1 MRRSREGPALPRG
14 GRDGGRDGPARG
26 APRGGRHSVYDGPC
40 PGPFRSGAPLS
51 HADIPLAHRVHG
63 LHDRRSPRVRGVCAA
78 HRSRGRGSHILNQD
92 PRAAAADVR
101 RGRMDR
107 DGRGDPQSPG
117 RRALLLLLPRYGSG
131 QLGCRVV
138 RAAAVSGG
146 RDHVRRQPRVDQ
158 PRSRPTAAPARR
170 WTGADD
176 PGPRTRKPRAHG
188 NSGGAG
194 RMNRRMH
201 ARAVILITAL
211 CAASA
216 CAGPGAPIG
225 PSIPREGGG
234 TLGGTA
240 AGVLAFL
247 VQPNNVA
254 AGNPINPEVK
264 VEVLDTLGNV
274 LTTFSGTVRVALGS
288 NPSGGTLSGTV
299 SVAAASGIA
308 FFDTLVISNAGSGY
322 TLVASAPGFGSV
334 VSAPFTVFGAIGDAA
349 TR

>member
-1 MRRSREGPALPRG
+1 
-14 GRDGGRDGPARG
+14 
-26 APRGGRHSVYDGPC
+26 
-40 PGPFRSGAPLS
+40 
-51 HADIPLAHRVHG
+51 
-63 LHDRRSPRVRGVCAA
+63 
-78 HRSRGRGSHILNQD
+78 
-92 PRAAAADVR
+92 
-101 RGRMDR
+101 
-107 DGRGDPQSPG
+107 
-117 RRALLLLLPRYGSG
+117 
-131 QLGCRVV
+131 
-138 RAAAVSGG
+138 
-146 RDHVRRQPRVDQ
+146 
-158 PRSRPTAAPARR
+158 
-170 WTGADD
+170 
-176 PGPRTRKPRAHG
+176 
-188 NSGGAG
+188 
-194 RMNRRMH
+194 MNRRMH

-254 AGNPINPEVK
+254 AGSPINPEVK

-299 SVAAASGIA
+299 SVVAASGIV

>member
-1 MRRSREGPALPRG
+1 
-14 GRDGGRDGPARG
+14 
-26 APRGGRHSVYDGPC
+26 
-40 PGPFRSGAPLS
+40 
-51 HADIPLAHRVHG
+51 
-63 LHDRRSPRVRGVCAA
+63 
-78 HRSRGRGSHILNQD
+78 
-92 PRAAAADVR
+92 
-101 RGRMDR
+101 
-107 DGRGDPQSPG
+107 
-117 RRALLLLLPRYGSG
+117 
-131 QLGCRVV
+131 
-138 RAAAVSGG
+138 
-146 RDHVRRQPRVDQ
+146 
-158 PRSRPTAAPARR
+158 
-170 WTGADD
+170 
-176 PGPRTRKPRAHG
+176 
-188 NSGGAG
+188 
-194 RMNRRMH
+194 MNRRMH

-254 AGNPINPEVK
+254 AGSPINPEVK

-274 LTTFSGTVRVALGS
+274 LTTFSGALRVALGS

-299 SVAAASGIA
+299 SVVAASGIV

>member
-1 MRRSREGPALPRG
+1 
-14 GRDGGRDGPARG
+14 
-26 APRGGRHSVYDGPC
+26 
-40 PGPFRSGAPLS
+40 
-51 HADIPLAHRVHG
+51 
-63 LHDRRSPRVRGVCAA
+63 
-78 HRSRGRGSHILNQD
+78 
-92 PRAAAADVR
+92 
-101 RGRMDR
+101 
-107 DGRGDPQSPG
+107 
-117 RRALLLLLPRYGSG
+117 
-131 QLGCRVV
+131 
-138 RAAAVSGG
+138 
-146 RDHVRRQPRVDQ
+146 
-158 PRSRPTAAPARR
+158 
-170 WTGADD
+170 
-176 PGPRTRKPRAHG
+176 
-188 NSGGAG
+188 
-194 RMNRRMH
+194 MNRRMH

-264 VEVLDTLGNV
+264 VEALDTLGNV
-274 LTTFSGTVRVALGS
+274 LTTFGGTVRVALGS

-299 SVAAASGIA
+299 SVVAASGIV

-322 TLVASAPGFGSV
+322 TLVASAPDFGSV

>member
-1 MRRSREGPALPRG
+1 
-14 GRDGGRDGPARG
+14 
-26 APRGGRHSVYDGPC
+26 
-40 PGPFRSGAPLS
+40 
-51 HADIPLAHRVHG
+51 
-63 LHDRRSPRVRGVCAA
+63 
-78 HRSRGRGSHILNQD
+78 
-92 PRAAAADVR
+92 
-101 RGRMDR
+101 
-107 DGRGDPQSPG
+107 
-117 RRALLLLLPRYGSG
+117 
-131 QLGCRVV
+131 
-138 RAAAVSGG
+138 
-146 RDHVRRQPRVDQ
+146 
-158 PRSRPTAAPARR
+158 
-170 WTGADD
+170 
-176 PGPRTRKPRAHG
+176 
-188 NSGGAG
+188 
-194 RMNRRMH
+194 MNRRMH

-254 AGNPINPEVK
+254 AGSPINPEVK
-264 VEVLDTLGNV
+264 VEALDTLGNV

-299 SVAAASGIA
+299 SVVAASGIA

>member
-1 MRRSREGPALPRG
+1 
-14 GRDGGRDGPARG
+14 
-26 APRGGRHSVYDGPC
+26 
-40 PGPFRSGAPLS
+40 
-51 HADIPLAHRVHG
+51 
-63 LHDRRSPRVRGVCAA
+63 
-78 HRSRGRGSHILNQD
+78 
-92 PRAAAADVR
+92 
-101 RGRMDR
+101 
-107 DGRGDPQSPG
+107 
-117 RRALLLLLPRYGSG
+117 
-131 QLGCRVV
+131 
-138 RAAAVSGG
+138 
-146 RDHVRRQPRVDQ
+146 
-158 PRSRPTAAPARR
+158 
-170 WTGADD
+170 
-176 PGPRTRKPRAHG
+176 
-188 NSGGAG
+188 
-194 RMNRRMH
+194 MNRRMH

-254 AGNPINPEVK
+254 AGSPINPEVK
-264 VEVLDTLGNV
+264 VEALDTLGNV
-274 LTTFSGTVRVALGS
+274 LTTFGGTVRVALGS

-299 SVAAASGIA
+299 SVVAASGIA